1 MVVNHIDLFHKAM
14 TAKVKMACFSTHK
27 MNIMNILKW
36 KLLTDVSLEIITLY
50 KEKYGLTALYHNNM
64 NKMKLLKKIGKY
76 L

>member
-1 MVVNHIDLFHKAM
+1 M
-14 TAKVKMACFSTHK
+14 TAEVKMTWILTHK

-50 KEKYGLTALYHNNM
+50 REKYGLTALYHNNM
-64 NKMKLLKKIGKY
+64 IKMKLLKIIGKY